1 MLASPTVVGGA
12 VTVVF
17 SRSREK
23 LGDLLFRISSK
34 NFPVGEEVG
43 VKSGQGPSV
52 TDEKAENLIA
62 EKAPELVSTVFERL
76 QAEHAMELA
85 QGQPQAHE
93 LIQRLL
99 RQLAVTEIR
108 AAFESIYAHI
118 YGSQVAALRALGAT
132 SDGATRES
140 VEAHLTE
147 VKSDGT
153 MRHVAWLQTLAFEA
167 WFGYLQRNGL
177 AEVGAGELYR
187 ITTKG
192 TGFLGFIE
200 GSVTSRRASN
210 VVDSRAATPDPL
222 FGCST
227 MTPCS

>member
-85 QGQPQAHE
+85 WGQQ
-93 LIQRLL
+93 
-99 RQLAVTEIR
+99 
-108 AAFESIYAHI
+108 
-118 YGSQVAALRALGAT
+118 
-132 SDGATRES
+132 
-140 VEAHLTE
+140 
-147 VKSDGT
+147 
-153 MRHVAWLQTLAFEA
+153 
-167 WFGYLQRNGL
+167 
-177 AEVGAGELYR
+177 
-187 ITTKG
+187 
-192 TGFLGFIE
+192 
-200 GSVTSRRASN
+200 
-210 VVDSRAATPDPL
+210 
-222 FGCST
+222 
-227 MTPCS
+227 